1 MVHNDLCTY
10 DHLCE
15 HSLCCNHLPPP
26 FQFARVIDLP
36 FILHGVWF
44 LLLAAMNGPTAWL
57 GFFWA

>member
-1 MVHNDLCTY
+1 MICAPTTICVSIVFVAAICRRR
-10 DHLCE
+10 
-15 HSLCCNHLPPP
+15 

-57 GFFWA
+57 GLFWA